1 MMVEVAQK
9 RNVAVVAHHG
19 AGKTSLVEAILYML
33 GNVDRM
39 GKTEDGNTFSDFTDE
54 ERDRK
59 VSIHSSLI
67 HAEYKKH
74 SINLLD
80 LPGYADFIGEVKSCL
95 HACGAAMFIINATSP
110 VEVETEKA
118 WGYADDFD
126 LARVA
131 VVNQLDKE
139 RADFHQAVNDLQA
152 TFGKRCVPIQVPIG
166 KEADFKGV
174 VDLISMKA
182 VTFDSKGKASLS
194 DEIPA
199 ECQDLIDE
207 YREMMMDCAA
217 EVDEAVMEKY
227 LAGETL
233 SREEMLAGLKKAV
246 SAKTCIPILCSSA
259 TKAIGTELVLDGIVD
274 FLPSPERHNEVHGH
288 RPGSEESVTIKVSDD
303 SDLSALCFKTR
314 IDPHA
319 GRLSL
324 VRIWSGTLKPDQGVL
339 NSTTGQVVKFHN
351 LLQINGKNQKNISE
365 AQAGDIIGIAKHD
378 DLGTDDSLCSPS
390 NPIVIPP
397 TEYPPPTIQMAIH
410 ADDMKD
416 DEKLG
421 THLHKIEE
429 EDPTFHV
436 RRDPE
441 THQTVITGMGELHLD
456 TIVYHLKHYANL
468 NVALSTPKVAYRETV
483 TAHAEGSYRH
493 KKQSGG
499 RGQFGEVHFKIDP
512 MPRGGGFQFEDAI
525 VGGVVPGKFIP
536 AVEKG
541 VVAAMDRGIQAGFPV
556 VDVKVT
562 LFDGKDHPVDSS
574 EAAFKMAG
582 SMCFR
587 NTARTAKP
595 ILLEPIV
602 RAEITVPDE
611 YMGDTMSDI
620 SGKRG
625 KVMGMDASNGCQVIS
640 AEVPLAEM
648 FRYSI
653 DLRAITRG
661 RGSFRMDV
669 DHYEPVPSEI
679 AADIIAA
686 SKMEEVEE

>member
-1 MMVEVAQK
+1 MVEIAQK

-19 AGKTSLVEAILYML
+19 AGKTSLVEAALFML
-33 GNVDRM
+33 GKIDRM

-54 ERDRK
+54 ERERK

-67 HAEYKKH
+67 HLDYKKH

-110 VEVETEKA
+110 IEVETEKA
-118 WGYADDFD
+118 WNYADDFD
-126 LARVA
+126 LARIA

-139 RADFHQAVNDLQA
+139 RADFEQAVDDLQSA
-152 TFGKRCVPIQVPIG
+152 FGKRCVPIQVPIG

-174 VDLISMKA
+174 VDLVSMKA
-182 VTFDSKGKASLS
+182 VTFDSKGKARVS
-194 DEIPA
+194 DDIPP
-199 ECQDLIDE
+199 ECQDLIDR

-217 EVDEAVMEKY
+217 EVDEEVMEKY
-227 LAGETL
+227 LSGEEL
-233 SREEMLAGLKKAV
+233 SREEMLEGLKKAV
-246 SAKTCIPILCSSA
+246 SAKSCIPILCSSA
-259 TKAIGTELVLDGIVD
+259 TNAIGTESVLDAIVD
-274 FLPSPERHNEVHGH
+274 FLPSPIRHGKVHGH
-288 RPGSEESVTIKVSDD
+288 RPDSEEEVTIKVADD
-303 SDLSALCFKTR
+303 SDLSALVFKTR

-319 GRLSL
+319 GRLSFI
-324 VRIWSGTLKPDQGVL
+324 RIWSGTLKPDQPVL
-339 NSTTGQVVKFHN
+339 NSTTGNIVKFHN
-351 LLQINGKNQKNISE
+351 LLQINGKEQTNIPE
-365 AQAGDIIGIAKHD
+365 ARAGDIIGIAKHD
-378 DLGTDDSLCSPS
+378 DVNTDDSLCSPK

-397 TEYPPPTIQMAIH
+397 TEYPSPTIQMAIE
-410 ADDMKD
+410 AENKMD
-416 DEKLG
+416 DEKLS

-429 EDPTFHV
+429 EDPTFHI
-436 RRDPE
+436 RRDSE

-456 TIVYHLKHYANL
+456 TVVYHLKHYAKI
-468 NVALSTPKVAYRETV
+468 NVTLSTPKVAYRETV

-499 RGQFGEVHFKIDP
+499 RGQFGEVHLKIDP
-512 MPRGGGFQFEDAI
+512 LPRGSGFEFVDAI

-541 VVAAMDRGIQAGFPV
+541 VREAMERGIQAGYPV

-574 EAAFKMAG
+574 EAAFKTAG
-582 SMCFR
+582 SICFR
-587 NTARTAKP
+587 NTAREAKP

-602 RAEITVPDE
+602 QAEITVPDE

-620 SGKRG
+620 SAKRG
-625 KVMGMDASNGCQVIS
+625 KVMGMDASNGNQVIT
-640 AEVPLAEM
+640 AQVPLAEM

-653 DLRAITRG
+653 DLRSITRG
-661 RGSFRMDV
+661 RGSFKMEV
-669 DHYEPVPSEI
+669 DHYEPVPSEVASEI
-679 AADIIAA
+679 VAA
-686 SKMEEVEE
+686 SKMEDAEE

>member
-1 MMVEVAQK
+1 MMVEIAQK

-19 AGKTSLVEAILYML
+19 AGKTSLIEAALFML
-33 GNVDRM
+33 GKIDRL

-54 ERDRK
+54 EKDRK

-95 HACGAAMFIINATSP
+95 HACGATMFVINATSP

-126 LARVA
+126 LARIA

-139 RADFHQAVNDLQA
+139 RADFGNAVRDLQEA
-152 TFGKRCVPIQVPIG
+152 FGKRCVPIQVPIG

-182 VTFDSKGKASLS
+182 VTFDDQGKAKVS
-194 DEIPA
+194 DEIPP
-199 ECQDLIDE
+199 ECQELIDQ

-217 EVDEAVMEKY
+217 EVDESVMEKY
-227 LAGETL
+227 LGGETL
-233 SREEMLAGLKKAV
+233 TREEMLAGLKKAV
-246 SAKTCIPILCSSA
+246 SANSCIPILCSSA
-259 TKAIGTELVLDGIVD
+259 TQGIGTELIMDAIVD
-274 FLPSPERHNEVHGH
+274 FLPSPIRHGEIHGH
-288 RPGSEESVTIKVSDD
+288 RPDSDEAVTLKVAND
-303 SDLSALCFKTR
+303 SDLSALAFKTR

-324 VRIWSGTLKPDQGVL
+324 VRVWTGTLKPDQPVL
-339 NSTTGQVVKFHN
+339 NATTGEVVKFHN
-351 LLQINGKNQKNISE
+351 LLQINGKDQKNIPE
-365 AQAGDIIGIAKHD
+365 ACAGDIIGIAKHD
-378 DLGTDDSLCSPS
+378 DIGTDDSLCSPS
-390 NPIVIPP
+390 NPIIIPP
-397 TEYPPPTIQMAIH
+397 TEYPPPTIQMAIE
-410 ADDMKD
+410 AEDKKD

-429 EDPTFHV
+429 EDPTFHI
-436 RRDPE
+436 RRDSE

-456 TIVYHLKHYANL
+456 TVVYHLKHYANV
-468 NVALSTPKVAYRETV
+468 NVNLTTPKVAYRETV
-483 TAHAEGSYRH
+483 TGHAEGSYRH

-499 RGQFGEVHFKIDP
+499 RGQFGEVHLKIDP
-512 MPRGGGFQFEDAI
+512 GPQGTGFEFVDAI

-541 VVAAMDRGIQAGFPV
+541 IRAAMDRGIQGGFPV

-562 LFDGKDHPVDSS
+562 LFDGKDHAVDSS

-587 NTARTAKP
+587 NTAREAKP

-611 YMGDTMSDI
+611 YMGDAMSDI

-625 KVMGMDASNGCQVIS
+625 KVMGMDASNGHQVIN
-640 AEVPLAEM
+640 AQVPLAEM

-661 RGSFRMDV
+661 RGSFKMEV
-669 DHYEPVPSEI
+669 DHYEPVPSEV
-679 AADIIAA
+679 ANEIIAA
-686 SKMEEVEE
+686 AKVEDVEE

>member
-1 MMVEVAQK
+1 MVDIAQK

-19 AGKTSLVEAILYML
+19 AGKTSLVEAALFHL
-33 GNVDRM
+33 GKIDRM
-39 GKTEDGNTFSDFTDE
+39 GRTEDGNTYSDFTDE
-54 ERDRK
+54 EKDRK

-67 HAEYKKH
+67 HLDYKKH

-80 LPGYADFIGEVKSCL
+80 LPGYADFIGEVKSAL
-95 HACGAAMFIINATSP
+95 HACGAALFVINASSP

-118 WGYADDFD
+118 WEYADEFD
-126 LARVA
+126 LARIA
-131 VVNQLDKE
+131 LVNQLDKE
-139 RADFHQAVNDLQA
+139 RADFNRAVDDLQA
-152 TFGKRCVPIQVPIG
+152 AFGKRCVPIQVPIG
-166 KEADFKGV
+166 KESDFRGV

-182 VTFDSKGKASLS
+182 VAFDAKGKAQVS

-199 ECQDLIDE
+199 ECQELIDR

-233 SREEMLAGLKKAV
+233 SREEMLGGLKKAV
-246 SAKTCIPILCSSA
+246 SAGSCVPILCSSA
-259 TKAIGTELVLDGIVD
+259 VKCVGIETALDAIVD
-274 FLPSPERHNEVHGH
+274 FLPSPCRKTEIRGR
-288 RPGSEESVTIKVSDD
+288 RPGSEEEVRIPVAVESDF
-303 SDLSALCFKTR
+303 SGHVFKTR

-324 VRIWSGTLKPDQGVL
+324 VRIWTGTLKPDQPVL
-339 NSTTGQVVKFHN
+339 NTSTGNLVRFHT
-351 LLQINGKNQKNISE
+351 LLQVSGREQKTITE
-365 AQAGDIIGIAKHD
+365 AQAGDIIGIPKHD
-378 DLGTDDSLCSPS
+378 DIGTDDSLASPG

-397 TEYPPPTIQMAIH
+397 TEYPPPTIQMAIE
-410 ADDMKD
+410 ASELKD

-441 THQTVITGMGELHLD
+441 THQTVISGMGDLHLD
-456 TIVYHLKHYANL
+456 TVVYHLKHYAKL
-468 NVALSTPKVAYRETV
+468 DVKLSTPKVAYRETV

-512 MPRGGGFQFEDAI
+512 LPRGGGFEFVDAI

-541 VVAAMDRGIQAGFPV
+541 VRASMERGIQAGYPV

-562 LFDGKDHPVDSS
+562 LFDGKDHAVDSS
-574 EAAFKMAG
+574 EAAFKTAG

-587 NTARTAKP
+587 NTAREAKP

-602 RAEITVPDE
+602 RAEITVPDD

-620 SGKRG
+620 SSKRG
-625 KVMGMDASNGCQVIS
+625 KVMGMDASNGRQVIS
-640 AEVPLAEM
+640 AQVPLAEM

-661 RGSFRMDV
+661 RGSFRMEV
-669 DHYEPVPSEI
+669 DHYEPVPSEV

-686 SKMEEVEE
+686 SKMEDIEE

>member
-1 MMVEVAQK
+1 MVEVAQK

-19 AGKTSLVEAILYML
+19 AGKTSLVEAMLYML
-33 GNVDRM
+33 GKIDRM

-54 ERDRK
+54 EKDRQ

-95 HACGAAMFIINATSP
+95 HACGAAMFVINATSP
-110 VEVETEKA
+110 IEVETEKA
-118 WGYADDFD
+118 WVYADDFD
-126 LARVA
+126 LARFV

-139 RADFHQAVNDLQA
+139 RADFHSAVDALQEA
-152 TFGKRCVPIQVPIG
+152 FGKRCVPIQVPIG
-166 KEADFKGV
+166 KESDFKGV

-182 VTFDSKGKASLS
+182 ASFDAKGKANLS
-194 DEIPA
+194 DDIPA
-199 ECQDLIDE
+199 ESQALVEE

-217 EVDEAVMEKY
+217 EVDEEVMEKY
-227 LAGETL
+227 LAGESLT
-233 SREEMLAGLKKAV
+233 REEMLAGLKKAV

-259 TKAIGTELVLDGIVD
+259 VNAIGTELLLDAIVD
-274 FLPSPERHNEVHGH
+274 FLPSPERHGQVHGL
-288 RPGSEESVTIKVSDD
+288 RPDSDEAVTIKVADD
-303 SDLSALCFKTR
+303 SDLSALAFKTR

-324 VRIWSGTLKPDQGVL
+324 IRIWSGTLKPDQPVL

-351 LLQINGKNQKNISE
+351 LLQINGKNQKNITE
-365 AQAGDIIGIAKHD
+365 ARAGDIIGVAKHD
-378 DLGTDDSLCSPS
+378 DVGTDDSLCSPK

-397 TEYPPPTIQMAIH
+397 TEYPPPTIQMAVH
-410 ADDMKD
+410 SVDQKD
-416 DEKLG
+416 EEKLG

-436 RRDPE
+436 RRDSE
-441 THQTVITGMGELHLD
+441 THETVITGMGELHLD
-456 TIVYHLKHYANL
+456 TIVYHLRHYANL
-468 NVALSTPKVAYRETV
+468 DVTLSTPKVAYRETI

-499 RGQFGEVHFKIDP
+499 RGQFGEVHFKVDP
-512 MPRGGGFQFEDAI
+512 LPRGEGFEFEDAI

-541 VVAAMDRGIQAGFPV
+541 VREAMQRGIQAGYPV

-562 LFDGKDHPVDSS
+562 LHDGKDHAVDSS

-611 YMGDTMSDI
+611 SMGDAMSDI
-620 SGKRG
+620 SSKRG
-625 KVMGMDASNGCQVIS
+625 KVLGMDASNGSQVIS

-661 RGSFRMDV
+661 RGSFKMEV
-669 DHYEPVPSEI
+669 DHYEPVPSEV
-679 AADIIAA
+679 ATEIIAA
-686 SKMEEVEE
+686 AQSDNGED